1 MALDYL
7 DFEYSED
14 EDGNGTWDT
23 MASVTDSRWQAL
35 LGEVQQVL
43 HWASQDY
50 LGRRGPLDEGG
61 DWDYDLSAQD
71 DDSGRP
77 LRIRWQA
84 AQGVMDA
91 EPPQPGG
98 YGTVTLT
105 LSGTADFGD
114 ALRQA
119 FDLE

>member
-7 DFEYSED
+7 DFDYSED
-14 EDGNGTWDT
+14 EDGNGTWDA
-23 MASVTDSRWQAL
+23 MASVADSRWAAL
-35 LGEVQQVL
+35 LEEVRQVL
-43 HWASQDY
+43 HWASHDFR
-50 LGRRGPLDEGG
+50 GRRAPLEDGG

-71 DDSGRP
+71 DDHGRA
-77 LRIRWQA
+77 LRIRWDRAGDAVQA
-84 AQGVMDA
+84 EA
-91 EPPQPGG
+91 PQPGG

-105 LSGTADFGD
+105 VTGNTAFGD

>member
-7 DFEYSED
+7 DFDYSED
-14 EDGNGTWDT
+14 EDGNGTWDA
-23 MASVTDSRWQAL
+23 MASVADSRWAAL
-35 LGEVQQVL
+35 LEEVRQVL
-43 HWASQDY
+43 HWASHDFR
-50 LGRRGPLDEGG
+50 GRRAPLEDGG

-71 DDSGRP
+71 DDHGCA
-77 LRIRWQA
+77 LRIRWDRAGDAVQA
-84 AQGVMDA
+84 EA
-91 EPPQPGG
+91 PKPGG

-105 LSGTADFGD
+105 LTGNTAFGD